1 MRWRTVSGEGFESA
15 GLHCCM
21 PHQPHTVAPAAPTSP
36 AAANS
41 TPGFVR
47 ALGVGVGRGAYP
59 PALLSEWHRWDA
71 EHASENDPV
80 DVFGQDQLYTVRF
93 SGFFHT
99 FVGWQGRDSG
109 GGSDAQKA
117 CMYGSPRS
125 WPTRPPHGTSPHD
138 PYPPCLSHQ
147 TPRCSSLRT
156 GARTW
161 SMPPSTPHLTS
172 SPSSCRSVLWT
183 GQRCLGCLG

>member
-15 GLHCCM
+15 GFDCCM
-21 PHQPHTVAPAAPTSP
+21 PHQPHTIAPAAPTFP

-93 SGFFHT
+93 SGFLYT
-99 FVGWQGRDSG
+99 FVGWWGRKG
-109 GGSDAQKA
+109 TREVALMLRKHA
-117 CMYGSPRS
+117 CTDHLEAGPLVHPMEHPPTILTLHASP
-125 WPTRPPHGTSPHD
+125 TKPPGV
-138 PYPPCLSHQ
+138 
-147 TPRCSSLRT
+147 
-156 GARTW
+156 
-161 SMPPSTPHLTS
+161 HL
-172 SPSSCRSVLWT
+172 
-183 GQRCLGCLG
+183 